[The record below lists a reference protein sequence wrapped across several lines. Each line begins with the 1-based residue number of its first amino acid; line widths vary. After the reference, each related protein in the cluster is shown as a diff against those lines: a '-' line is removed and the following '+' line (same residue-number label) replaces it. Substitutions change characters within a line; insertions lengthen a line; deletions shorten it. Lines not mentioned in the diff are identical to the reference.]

1 MVQRP
6 SLASAN
12 GQLVERRA
20 YVPGLVNPYPLAD
33 YLPGIYHVT
42 DPFGRDPYPGQEPF
56 VVRMTAAL
64 DLVLAPIFSCLDNF
78 EAYLDPQLAPLD
90 FLDWLGTWVGLVA
103 DENWPPERRR
113 DFVAQATALYRI
125 RGTPKGLAAHVQIFT
140 GGEVEILERGG
151 TAYSTEPD
159 AKLPGSPGFD
169 VIVRVRVDDPSK
181 VDTDRLH
188 ALVAAAKPAHLSHKV
203 QVVSTKAPAP
213 ARPARVA
220 TEPAPEAPSSEPPSE
235 PPSDG
240 EEPPAAPT
248 PA

>member
-1 MVQRP
+1 MIQRP

-12 GQLVERRA
+12 GHLVERRA

-33 YLPGIYHVT
+33 YLPGIYHVP
-42 DPFGRDPYPGQEPF
+42 DPFGRDPYLGQEPF

-103 DENWPPERRR
+103 DENWPLERRR
-113 DFVAQATALYRI
+113 DFVSQASALYRI
-125 RGTPKGLAAHVQIFT
+125 RGTPKGLATHVQIFT

-151 TAYSTEPD
+151 TAYSTEPV

-169 VIVRVRVDDPSK
+169 IIVRVRVEDPSK
-181 VDTDRLH
+181 VDMDRLN
-188 ALVAAAKPAHLSHKV
+188 ALVAAAKPAHLSHRV
-203 QVVSTKAPAP
+203 EAVSTKAPTPEPPAAVAP
-213 ARPARVA
+213 
-220 TEPAPEAPSSEPPSE
+220 EPAPEAPPSGPPSE
-235 PPSDG
+235 PSSDG
-240 EEPPAAPT
+240 EEPPAAQ
-248 PA
+248 AA